1 MNVSITKCCTN
12 CGAGLDEDA
21 LFCSACGYPVDL
33 WNESASKGTSAPAHK
48 KHWAKK
54 VSVTGWKRT
63 VITITAIVLLLAMA
77 TTLVSNY
84 FAVLGGPFQQMTAA
98 INHTIRAE
106 SFTSD
111 ITYEYSNLCAY
122 ISVYTQ
128 YDLKNEDLLVWLT
141 STDRYGDDDTMAICD
156 GYQATCNNVGTYYAY
171 NAQKSISY
179 LFDSYQQ
186 SSNLHFKKT
195 DWQSLLD
202 GVERGLYRDIA
213 RRVDMEQAEKDLQ
226 KLIKHMNSKKWMKEN
241 AGYSC
246 KWKNGV
252 MTHTLRIDL
261 YTFLMACL
269 ECFEDSFYSKSDYYA
284 LQDEIEET
292 FWNEERLDISLSVK
306 KGKVSAFTCTDG
318 YTNIT
323 GTFRSVGSTVIDEQD
338 VRAFVDK
345 ARRS

>member
-1 MNVSITKCCTN
+1 MNANVTRFCTN
-12 CGAGLDEDA
+12 CGAALEEDA
-21 LFCSACGYPVDL
+21 LFCSVCGYPANL
-33 WNESASKGTSAPAHK
+33 RQEPAPKQKPQAVHK
-48 KHWAKK
+48 KHWTKK
-54 VSVTGWKRT
+54 VSVTGWKKT
-63 VITITAIVLLLAMA
+63 AIVITAIVLLLAAAASM
-77 TTLVSNY
+77 VSSY
-84 FAVLGGPFQQMTAA
+84 FAVLGGPFQQMTTA

-106 SFTSD
+106 SLTVD
-111 ITYEYSNLCAY
+111 ITNEYSDVSTYTSL
-122 ISVYTQ
+122 YTQ
-128 YDLKNEDLLVWLT
+128 YDLKDEDLLVWVT
-141 STDRYGDDDTMAICD
+141 STGRYADYTMAICD

-171 NAQKSISY
+171 NMQKSINY
-179 LFDSYQQ
+179 LFDAYQQ

-202 GVERGLYRDIA
+202 GMERGLYRDIA

-226 KLIKHMNSKKWMKEN
+226 KLIKNMNSKKWMKEN

-252 MTHTLRIDL
+252 MTHTLRIDP

-284 LQDEIEET
+284 LQDDIEYE
-292 FWNEERLDISLSVK
+292 FYDEGRIDLSLSVRN
-306 KGKVSAFTCTDG
+306 GKVSAFTCADDYETM
-318 YTNIT
+318 T
-323 GTFRSVGSTVIDEQD
+323 GTFRGVGSTVIDEQE

>member
-1 MNVSITKCCTN
+1 MEAKVTKCCTN
-12 CGAGLDEDA
+12 CGTWLEKDA
-21 LFCSACGYPVDL
+21 LFCPVCGYPVNL
-33 WNESASKGTSAPAHK
+33 WDKPAANGKPAAAPK

-63 VITITAIVLLLAMA
+63 AITITAIVLLLAAAISM
-77 TTLVSNY
+77 VSSY
-84 FAVLGGPFQQMTAA
+84 FAVLGGPFRQMMTA

-156 GYQATCNNVGTYYAY
+156 GYQATCNDVGTYYAY

-252 MTHTLRIDL
+252 ITHTLRIDP

-269 ECFEDSFYSKSDYYA
+269 ECFEDSFHSKSDYYA

-292 FWNEERLDISLSVK
+292 FWNEDRIDISLSVK

-318 YTNIT
+318 YANIT
-323 GTFRSVGSTVIDEQD
+323 GTFRGVGSTVIDEQD
-338 VRAFVDK
+338 VRTFVDR